1 MSAYR
6 ELIKRGDADH
16 TQLTGLEFILY
27 TGAKLRGGDP
37 VLSEA
42 AAELAALRQRIAE
55 LEGERDALRGLA
67 AFAQHHPNCPSQ
79 WARSCPCGYTDARNA
94 VAALERR

>member
-1 MSAYR
+1 MNETIANRLDRTQYT
-6 ELIKRGDADH
+6 LKDALDEIALAEAILDGSGA
-16 TQLTGLEFILY
+16 TEGLTLWGRI
-27 TGAKLRGGDP
+27 
-37 VLSEA
+37 
-42 AAELAALRQRIAE
+42 AALRQRIAE